1 MRTPHTLNTP
11 TDMELKRYC
20 DYIVHT
26 QAALGSLPTQLGKVY
41 RGIRVLLNPDVYV
54 LGKRFTWQGFS
65 SSTKKQMG
73 VLDFVNALPGRKLQG
88 SVFVITSRTA
98 KVQFAAGNN
107 T

>member
-1 MRTPHTLNTP
+1 M
-11 TDMELKRYC
+11 
-20 DYIVHT
+20 
-26 QAALGSLPTQLGKVY
+26 
-41 RGIRVLLNPDVYV
+41 YV